1 MSDAAAVDD
10 DDEDAFR
17 EEEDMP
23 EEEDLSEE
31 EAEELL
37 FLLAPLPLGL
47 PSAPP
52 PFKRR
57 FFKLASKELR
67 ILMAC
72 TKSDMT

>member
-1 MSDAAAVDD
+1 
-10 DDEDAFR
+10 
-17 EEEDMP
+17 MP
-23 EEEDLSEE
+23 EEEDLS

-37 FLLAPLPLGL
+37 FLLAPFEL
-47 PSAPP
+47 PSAPL
-52 PFKRR
+52 PFRRR